1 MNLNRIKLIM
11 CLACLLG
18 VALWIGMA
26 QKFDSEDRL
35 SYNPNVACVK
45 GSPYGKVFAL
55 AMQGPI
61 DFYWHDGKSHEHA
74 ELLADD
80 HEHHNDHDHNHDHGH
95 EHDQVHQ
102 FDHVYDYDDG
112 HGNDERCFES
122 IAERDVVAPSNV
134 VEVNIPVVE
143 KAQLVIKQM
152 EANTH
157 RKTNDEPL
165 SIVHRQHLQGE
176 IEDKLRFAYELD
188 PTNYTNYGNYHLF
201 LYTSSFGRATADEEA
216 ALSLARHTYSLCML
230 DTMDPASSVTAAS
243 AAYNIIS
250 HIGRHH
256 SNYSISEAKQS
267 LENFDH
273 CIDQYFN
280 ILSAALLEGRVI
292 PQSRLAEMKERV
304 SYLSKL
310 RKAQGVYMKRI
321 MSNEMAANRS

>member
-1 MNLNRIKLIM
+1 MNSNLTRLII
-11 CLACLLG
+11 CLTCVLG
-18 VALWIGMA
+18 LALWTGMA

-35 SYNPNVACVK
+35 SYEPNVACVK
-45 GSPYGKVFAL
+45 GSPYGKIFAL

-61 DFYWHDGKSHEHA
+61 DFYWHEGKSHEHA
-74 ELLADD
+74 EFLADD
-80 HEHHNDHDHNHDHGH
+80 HEHDHHH
-95 EHDQVHQ
+95 EHDHEHSQA
-102 FDHVYDYDDG
+102 YEYDDG
-112 HGNDERCFES
+112 HGHNESYSENITGRDE
-122 IAERDVVAPSNV
+122 VAPSNV
-134 VEVNIPVVE
+134 AEINIPVVE
-143 KAQLVIKQM
+143 KAQLTIKQM

-165 SIVHRQHLQGE
+165 SLAHRQHLQGE

-216 ALSLARHTYSLCML
+216 ALSLAHHTYSVCML
-230 DTMDPASSVTAAS
+230 DAVDPASSVTAAS

-256 SNYSISEAKQS
+256 SNYSISEAKES

-280 ILSAALLEGRVI
+280 ILSAALSEGLVI

>member
-61 DFYWHDGKSHEHA
+61 DFY
-74 ELLADD
+74 
-80 HEHHNDHDHNHDHGH
+80 NHDHGH